1 MDAEYTQKVDDALE
15 DAGSDISEFLEELDT
30 YNEPF
35 LGTLVDKRHPSEDP
49 QMPNL
54 DPERTDALV
63 DEIVKFLEG
72 NG

>member
-1 MDAEYTQKVDDALE
+1 MDGAVNGGPDALE
-15 DAGSDISEFLEELDT
+15 DAGSHISESLEELDT
-30 YNEPF
+30 HNEPPPA
-35 LGTLVDKRHPSEDP
+35 TLVAKPHSSEDP